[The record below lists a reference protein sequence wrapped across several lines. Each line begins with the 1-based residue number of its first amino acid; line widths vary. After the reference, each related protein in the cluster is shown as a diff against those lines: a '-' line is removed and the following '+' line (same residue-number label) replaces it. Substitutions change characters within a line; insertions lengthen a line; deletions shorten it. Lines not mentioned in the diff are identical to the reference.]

1 MASRDL
7 SESQTTFPSDSENY
21 DANHSNQD
29 SSDEPPSSSSSPM
42 ILYSPPT
49 IWSVLRGAAINLLL
63 PFVNGLMLGFG
74 ELFAHEAA
82 FRLGW
87 SGTKLSS
94 PSRPTSRAPQRT
106 KPTSALIRPSQWKA
120 GSLLVVPALAS
131 IRHASTAPPALPAQT
146 AAAAPPPIPE
156 PTSTPDISSISL
168 DEIDLSAYDISQIPE
183 KIGYLHGIGLNWWY
197 GPTSSLEWLLEHIH
211 VYSGMPW
218 WGSIAATALV
228 VRVALF
234 PLYLRA
240 SDSMAR
246 GSALVSVTQPI
257 TQKMQEAQRAGDTA
271 ATMLH
276 WTQLM
281 AVRKRAGLSMTA
293 SFAPMVLQG
302 VLGFAGFKLIRAM
315 STLPIPAFRDGGF
328 LWLSD
333 LTVPDPFG
341 ILPLAMAAAI
351 HTLVRM
357 GGESG
362 AASAQSMPPGMQ
374 AFMLYGMPGIVI
386 LVMAWQ
392 PGALCVWFT
401 VSGGL
406 GMLQAL
412 ALQRP
417 AVRKYFRLAPLY
429 KPAKGEAASNPLKD
443 LIDAAYPKKSQNT
456 IDIGGKNTGYMQ
468 PRWQAPRVNTS
479 SNGAGQV
486 LDVKGTSSAAPTAS
500 SSSAEP
506 PKAAGGVSGFM
517 ANVRSRATQAAETKR
532 IKNEKD
538 AKKRAADAYER
549 RASERSGRR

>member
-29 SSDEPPSSSSSPM
+29 SSDEPPSTSSSPM

-94 PSRPTSRAPQRT
+94 PSRHISRAPQRT
-106 KPTSALIRPSQWKA
+106 TPTSALTRPSQWKA
-120 GSLLVVPALAS
+120 SSLLVIPALAS
-131 IRHASTAPPALPAQT
+131 IRHASTASPALPAQT
-146 AAAAPPPIPE
+146 AAAAPPPISE
-156 PTSTPDISSISL
+156 PISTPDITSISL

-183 KIGYLHGIGLNWWY
+183 KIGYLHEIGLNWWY

-228 VRVALF
+228 VRLALL

-246 GSALVSVTQPI
+246 SSALVSVTQPI

-351 HTLVRM
+351 HMLVRM

-362 AASAQSMPPGMQ
+362 AASAQSMPP
-374 AFMLYGMPGIVI
+374 ARRAVR
-386 LVMAWQ
+386 
-392 PGALCVWFT
+392 FT

-417 AVRKYFRLAPLY
+417 AVRKYFRLAQLY
-429 KPAKGEAASNPLKD
+429 KPVKGEAASNPLKD
-443 LIDAAYPKKSQNT
+443 LIDAAYPKKAQNT

-468 PRWQAPRVNTS
+468 PRWQAPRVNTR

-486 LDVKGTSSAAPTAS
+486 LDVKGTSSAAPSAS

-506 PKAAGGVSGFM
+506 PKAAGGVSGFI
-517 ANVRSRATQAAETKR
+517 ANVRSRASQAAETKR